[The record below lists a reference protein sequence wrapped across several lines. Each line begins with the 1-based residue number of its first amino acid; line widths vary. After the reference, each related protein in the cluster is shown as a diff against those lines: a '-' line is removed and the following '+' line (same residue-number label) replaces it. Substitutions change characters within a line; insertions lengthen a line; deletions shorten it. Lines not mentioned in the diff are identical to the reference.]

1 MPKQKFLKLA
11 NSSVDVCDFMEELED
26 REIYSVQ
33 GNEGVFVNEKD
44 YSTALDILQQL
55 ERENED
61 N

>member
-1 MPKQKFLKLA
+1 MPKQKFLKLT

-55 ERENED
+55 EQENED